1 VANIWHAP
9 AVHFLVFTAT
19 RRAAGGVVA
28 YHPHHCTEARMLVT
42 ALLASAIAVQA
53 PAENVVAQT
62 ASDPELDIREWQV
75 PWGAEGRPRDP
86 YVAPDG
92 AIWFVGQRADYVG
105 VLDPTSGD
113 FRRIDLPEGAGPHTV
128 VVAPDGTPW
137 YAGNRDRH
145 IGKIDPATGQ
155 ITRYD
160 VPDDRVRDPHTLDFD
175 SQGRIWFTAQGGG
188 HVGRFDPRTE
198 EWEIV
203 ALSGTNYR
211 PYGIVVDDQD
221 RPWFVM
227 MGSNRLGTV
236 DPSTLQVREIE
247 LPRAETRS
255 RRLGITDDGRVWYA
269 DWAEGY
275 LGAYDPSTDRI
286 QEWAVPG
293 TGGKR
298 PYAMQVA
305 GDRVW
310 FFETGENPNRLIA
323 FDPATERYVADVA
336 IPSGGGT
343 VRHVN
348 LNRATR
354 ELWFGTDVGTI
365 GRAILP

>member
-1 VANIWHAP
+1 
-9 AVHFLVFTAT
+9 
-19 RRAAGGVVA
+19 
-28 YHPHHCTEARMLVT
+28 MLVT
-42 ALLASAIAVQA
+42 AILASTLVVQA
-53 PAENVVAQT
+53 PVQPAAQPT
-62 ASDPELDIREWQV
+62 DPELDIREWEV
-75 PWGAEGRPRDP
+75 PWGADGRPRDP

-92 AIWFVGQRADYVG
+92 SVWFVGQRDDYVG
-105 VLDPTSGD
+105 VLNPESGE
-113 FRRIDLPEGAGPHTV
+113 FRRIELPEGAGPHTV

-160 VPDDRVRDPHTLDFD
+160 VPDDRVRDPHTMDFD

-211 PYGIVVDDQD
+211 PYGIVVDGQD

-227 MGSNRLGTV
+227 MGSNRIGTV
-236 DPSTLQVREIE
+236 DPTTLEVREIE
-247 LPRAETRS
+247 TPRAETRS
-255 RRLGITDDGRVWYA
+255 RRLGITTDGRVWYA

-275 LGAYDPSTDRI
+275 LGAYDPSADRI
-286 QEWAVPG
+286 REWAVPG

-305 GDRVW
+305 SNDMVW
-310 FFETGENPNRLIA
+310 IFETGSNPNHIVG
-323 FDPATERYVADVA
+323 FNPMTEQYFADTA

-348 LNRATR
+348 LNRQTG

-365 GRAILP
+365 GRVVLP